1 MLYGV
6 HVQSNQT
13 HGLSHDDE
21 GIGDVYDAV
30 RDGCGD
36 YIAVLELKGGRGNL
50 VCGDPHGKEGIGHV
64 HGAVGIDVAVH
75 VVEVKGERIQTVGET
90 VSVDV
95 FITIGDAVA
104 VGVGKGG
111 IVTIEVDFIAVSEPI
126 PVRIGQVGV
135 GTPADFLLVGESVSI
150 IVCYW
155 CGCKFRW
162 IRAAVEFVAVGE
174 AVIVLVHGVRVCADC
189 GLEGIGKAVGIGV
202 G

>member
-1 MLYGV
+1 MLLGVLAESLLYGI

-36 YIAVLELKGGRGNL
+36 YIAVLELERVRSDL

-75 VVEVKGERIQTVGET
+75 VVEVKGERVQAVDKGVAVC
-90 VSVDV
+90 VSIAVR
-95 FITIGDAVA
+95 DAVS

-111 IVTIEVDFIAVSEPI
+111 VGLVEVDFVAVFESVT
-126 PVRIGQVGV
+126 VRVGEIGV
-135 GTPADFLLVGESVSI
+135 GAPADLFL
-150 IVCYW
+150 
-155 CGCKFRW
+155 
-162 IRAAVEFVAVGE
+162 VGE
-174 AVIVLVHGVRVCADC
+174 AVSVIVGR
-189 GLEGIGKAVGIGV
+189 GF
-202 G
+202 